1 MQIDILYG
9 NEGNIDDAETQKL
22 WVKYGFSD
30 ILIETVDIIS
40 DEKVINGILSSDIW
54 SNENI
59 ILRKGKINK
68 VEKLKNEDFV
78 EHLFEIMIDF
88 FDKKENINIKLKG
101 LGDIDTISKYK
112 GQELSAIIERQQDNN
127 NLRYCCFLLTNI

>member
-1 MQIDILYG
+1 MYG

-88 FDKKENINIKLKG
+88 FDEKENINIKLKG

-112 GQELSAIIERQQDNN
+112 GQELSAIIERQQDDN

>member
-1 MQIDILYG
+1 MYG